1 MGSPLYHGF
10 LCMAILIWDG
20 KGDFKMKRKVI
31 GLFTVM
37 CILLSVSGMLFAAD
51 KDGKINLN
59 TATKDQLLSIGIDPE
74 IADEILEHKK
84 ENGEFV
90 DIEELL
96 DVEGVT
102 PALLRQLKQKLYIEA
117 TAGCNC

>member
-1 MGSPLYHGF
+1 
-10 LCMAILIWDG
+10 
-20 KGDFKMKRKVI
+20 MKLKKLI
-31 GLFTVM
+31 GLLTIV
-37 CILLSVSGMLFAAD
+37 CILLAASGMLFADD

-59 TATKDQLLSIGIDPE
+59 TATKEQLLSIGIDPE
-74 IADEILEHKK
+74 IADGILEHKE